1 MNKRN
6 YTEELDIIR
15 GAMVIDVLKE
25 LSRLD
30 RTFTSKDDSPLEFF
44 EFDNVAGDIKEIHP
58 DGTFM
63 FICGNDELGGND
75 ELEEVSLWQLLD
87 NNNINLY
94 DVSELYNELCG
105 L

>member
-44 EFDNVAGDIKEIHP
+44 EFDNVAGDIKEIRP
-58 DGTFM
+58 DGSFM
-63 FICGNDELGGND
+63 FICGND

>member
-6 YTEELDIIR
+6 YTEELGVIR
-15 GAMVIDVLKE
+15 DALVVDVLKE

-44 EFDNVAGDIKEIHP
+44 GFDNVAGDIKEIRP

-63 FICGNDELGGND
+63 LNCGESK
-75 ELEEVSLWQLLD
+75 LEEVSLWQLLEAND
-87 NNNINLY
+87 INLY